1 MFDKKNKSTI
11 DTLVPI
17 AGTALIY
24 YYFIAKMKAD
34 IKDKLIYLAVIWLI
48 LYLAT
53 SRITKNILKENLDID
68 DQSWNVNNQSSGVIA
83 IGGNQSS
90 TAAVNLA
97 NKLQQDI
104 SGLRTRTDDALY
116 ESLALLSAQQLGQVA
131 QQYQADTGESLYQA
145 LKGES
150 FIPFVTCNWGTQDK
164 VKTIMN
170 RLQQMGLL

>member
-11 DTLVPI
+11 DTLVPL

-34 IKDKLIYLAVIWLI
+34 IKDKVIYIAVIWLI

-53 SRITKNILKENLDID
+53 SRITKNILKENLDIE
-68 DQSWNVNNQSSGVIA
+68 DQSWNVNNQSGGGVT

-90 TAAVNLA
+90 AAAVNYA
-97 NKLQQDI
+97 NRLQKDI
-104 SGLRTRTDDALY
+104 SGLRMSTDDALY
-116 ESLALLSAQQLGQVA
+116 DSLAMLSAQQLGAVA
-131 QQYQADTGESLYQA
+131 QQYQSDNGESLYQA

-150 FIPFVTCNWGTQDK
+150 FIPFVTCNMGTQDK

-170 RLQQMGLL
+170 RLQQMGLG